1 MRSALK
7 FLLALAVTVCL
18 MLCFRALFFT
28 IYTVEGTA
36 FEPVFTAGDHV
47 LVSRW
52 SYGLR
57 TGGGRLFGYARWM
70 ASQPSRG
77 DLVAF
82 NVPLD
87 TVSPVACHP
96 VYLCFCKAL
105 PGDTVS
111 VGDSRLQLPGRRHII
126 RVTADNMRFLSFL
139 YNRYEGKKAAVKGNS
154 LYIDGRITRCA
165 SFSKD
170 YYWMSSARQRDCND
184 SRFFGPVP
192 EDHLIGKAVMLL
204 YSVDAARP
212 FYDCLRA
219 ERSLLFIKS
228 GASAKPRCASCD

>member
-18 MLCFRALFFT
+18 MLAFRALFFT
-28 IYTVEGTA
+28 AYTVEGA
-36 FEPVFTAGDHV
+36 ALEPDFTAGDRV
-47 LVSRW
+47 LVNRW

-70 ASQPSRG
+70 GSQPSRG

-82 NVPLD
+82 NFPLD
-87 TVSPVACHP
+87 TINPVACRP
-96 VYLCFCKAL
+96 VYLCFCEAL

-111 VGDSRLQLPGRRHII
+111 VGNSRLQLPGRHNIM
-126 RVTADNMRFLSFL
+126 RVTADNVRFLSFL
-139 YNRYEGKKAAVKGNS
+139 YNRYEGKKAIVKDSS
-154 LYIDGRITRCA
+154 LYVDGRITRCA
-165 SFSKD
+165 AFSKD
-170 YYWMSSARQRDCND
+170 YYWMSSGHKRNCND

-192 EDHLIGKAVMLL
+192 EDHLIGKAAMLL

-212 FYDCLRA
+212 FYDCLRT
-219 ERSLLFIKS
+219 ERTLLFIKS
-228 GASAKPRCASCD
+228 GTAAKPRCAACD